1 MQVIVRG
8 KKWAMRWVNRLADG
22 NLGDCSPPDE
32 PGRVIRI
39 ARGQSPESELDT
51 IIHEILHA
59 AHWDLNE
66 EAVEE
71 TAEDI
76 ARVLWKLGY
85 RKQ

>member
-1 MQVIVRG
+1 MQVIIRG
-8 KKWAMRWVNRLADG
+8 KKWAMRWVNRLAGG

-59 AHWDLNE
+59 AHWDLDE
-66 EAVEE
+66 SAVKE

-76 ARVLWKLGY
+76 ARILCNLGY
-85 RKQ
+85 VKQ